1 MLEMPGWGSQRSE
14 RLAWLGR
21 KSTWQAPCAVA
32 GQGVGANLG
41 SSCPVG
47 VASTM
52 GREGGSLHPM
62 VLSSFA
68 DIVPA
73 SVPCDSLAWWE
84 HFSSIGRGP
93 VYVSLYSQ

>member
-47 VASTM
+47 VAGQFGGGQAGTM
-52 GREGGSLHPM
+52 SAKLDRT
-62 VLSSFA
+62 
-68 DIVPA
+68 
-73 SVPCDSLAWWE
+73 
-84 HFSSIGRGP
+84 IG
-93 VYVSLYSQ
+93 